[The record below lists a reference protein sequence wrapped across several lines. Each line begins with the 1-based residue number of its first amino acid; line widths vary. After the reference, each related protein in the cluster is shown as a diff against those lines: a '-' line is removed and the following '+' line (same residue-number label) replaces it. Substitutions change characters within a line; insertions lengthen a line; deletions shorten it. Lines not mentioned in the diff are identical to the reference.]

1 VAESLVDNLR
11 QVRVETPLSP
21 PDTGGLRGVLGQFV
35 EPVQLQVVCYQ
46 LWENLRGRPAGEITW
61 EHLQVCG
68 DIDQALVTFYEQ
80 AITKVLTETGEAEI
94 DLRDWFEHKLIT
106 EAGTR
111 GSVYRGA
118 DKTEG
123 ISTRVADLLVNQFL
137 LRTEHRAGGIWYEL
151 VHDRFIEPI
160 LQSNQAWREQ
170 QPLLQVARSWEM
182 SGKSAHRL
190 LSDQALQ
197 DALASNWHGLGPL
210 VEEFLVASQA
220 AQRDKEAKLQAEK
233 EAQHQH
239 ELQQAQ
245 ALAEA
250 ERQRAEAQTKA
261 ARRLRWIIAA
271 LAVTLVVLLG
281 LVGVAV
287 YAFIQRQEV
296 VISHE
301 AITTLLSLDGRL
313 YISVAPDDRT
323 VKLVDTANQ
332 EVLLTLTGHTA
343 EISKITLSPN
353 ADYLATADH
362 GGTTI
367 IWNLNTGQAIAKL
380 AGHSDTIRYVVFSHD
395 GRWVATGGD
404 DGTTRLWDTATWQ
417 QTHVLN
423 SDGGS
428 IISVAFWPDDSFLVT
443 ATTDKKYAI
452 WNPQT
457 GEKVLDGSQ

>member
-1 VAESLVDNLR
+1 MA
-11 QVRVETPLSP
+11 
-21 PDTGGLRGVLGQFV
+21 
-35 EPVQLQVVCYQ
+35 
-46 LWENLRGRPAGEITW
+46 
-61 EHLQVCG
+61 
-68 DIDQALVTFYEQ
+68 
-80 AITKVLTETGEAEI
+80 KVLADTGEAEI

-111 GSVYRGA
+111 GSVYRGTG
-118 DKTEG
+118 KTEG
-123 ISTRVADLLVNQFL
+123 ISTRTADLLVNQFL
-137 LRTEHRAGGIWYEL
+137 LRTENRAGGIWYEL

-160 LQSNQAWREQ
+160 LQSNQSWREQ
-170 QPLLQVARSWEM
+170 QPLLQLARTWEM
-182 SGKSAHRL
+182 SGKSEGQL
-190 LSDQALQ
+190 LSGPALQ
-197 DALASNWHGLGPL
+197 NALVSNWRGLGPL
-210 VEEFLVASQA
+210 VGTFLAASQTA
-220 AQRDKEAKLQAEK
+220 QQAREEAQRQRELEQAR
-233 EAQHQH
+233 
-239 ELQQAQ
+239 

-250 ERQRAEAQTKA
+250 EHQRAEAQTKA

-281 LVGVAV
+281 LVGVTLYAV
-287 YAFIQRQEV
+287 IQRQEV
-296 VISHE
+296 IISHE

-323 VKLVDTANQ
+323 VTLVDTADQ
-332 EVLLTLTGHTA
+332 EVLLTLTGNTA

-362 GGTTI
+362 GGMAV

-380 AGHSDTIRYVVFSHD
+380 AGHSGTIRYVVFSHD

-404 DGTTRLWDTATWQ
+404 DGTTRLWDTSTWQ

-423 SDGGS
+423 SDGAS

-443 ATTDKKYAI
+443 ATTDKKYSI